1 MIPSMPA
8 REMEMKKAGALK
20 SSTLQIEI
28 AIARGFIMLK
38 PTEIFGELRVI

>member
-20 SSTLQIEI
+20 RSTLQIENRYSQRLYHVE
-28 AIARGFIMLK
+28 AHRKYL
-38 PTEIFGELRVI
+38 EN